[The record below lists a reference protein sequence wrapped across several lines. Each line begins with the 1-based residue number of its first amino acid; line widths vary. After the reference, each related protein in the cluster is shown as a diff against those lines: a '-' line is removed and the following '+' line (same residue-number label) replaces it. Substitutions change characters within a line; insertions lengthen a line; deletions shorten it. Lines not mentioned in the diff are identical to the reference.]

1 MVSKNVIYYFYM
13 AILAENRKA
22 RHEYEILETI
32 EAGIELRGYEVAAA
46 KRGMMSIAG
55 SRAVI
60 KNNEAFLMGSVI
72 PPYQPQNTPADYD
85 QQRTRKLLLRKEE
98 IARLTGKQKEAGLT
112 LIPLSV
118 YTKHRMI
125 KCELALARGKKKY
138 DKRETIKKRDAQRR
152 MDRLLK
158 VRG

>member
-1 MVSKNVIYYFYM
+1 MGV
-13 AILAENRKA
+13 LAENRKA

-32 EAGIELRGYEVAAA
+32 EAGIELLGLEVAAA

-55 SRAVI
+55 SRVVI
-60 KNNEAFLMGSVI
+60 KNNEAFLVGSVI
-72 PPYQPQNTPADYD
+72 APYQPQNTPPDYD
-85 QQRTRKLLLRKEE
+85 SQRTRKLLLRKEE
-98 IARLTGKQKEAGLT
+98 IARLIGKQKETGLT

-125 KCELALARGKKKY
+125 KCAVALARGKKKY
-138 DKRETIKKRDAQRR
+138 DKRETIKKRETQRR

-158 VRG
+158 TRG